1 MKRFFICLGVCIL
14 LVACGGVPLRSLP
27 KLMQLSQQ
35 LLEANPAEFRV
46 ALQVD
51 ARLVP
56 AAGAVPL
63 LIVKVEPRTAGDFDV
78 IDKKLPLQLSVAS
91 VSTLGLEAPPR
102 GRRWLIYS
110 MPPQTQV
117 ELQRVQETV
126 RQARAV
132 NQATGKAKGG
142 GSLSLGL
149 EQDSLA
155 SSDPALADT
164 PWSTWIQTRQSDG
177 FFEAW
182 TGTLAQLRKV
192 AAEKRADKPQ

>member
-1 MKRFFICLGVCIL
+1 MKRFVLYAGFCIL
-14 LVACGGVPLRSLP
+14 MAACGGVPLRSLP

-56 AAGAVPL
+56 PAGAVPL
-63 LIVKVEPRTAGDFDV
+63 LMVKVEPRTAGDFDV

-91 VSTLGLEAPPR
+91 VSTLGLDAPPR
-102 GRRWLIYS
+102 GRRWLIFS
-110 MPPQTQV
+110 MPPQTQL
-117 ELQRVQETV
+117 ELQRVQETIK
-126 RQARAV
+126 QARAAS
-132 NQATGKAKGG
+132 QATGKAKWG
-142 GSLSLGL
+142 GSLSVGL

-182 TGTLAQLRKV
+182 TGTLAQLRKIS
-192 AAEKRADKPQ
+192 AEKKAEQR

>member
-1 MKRFFICLGVCIL
+1 MKRLFACLGLCIL
-14 LVACGGVPLRSLP
+14 IAACGGVPLRSLP
-27 KLMQLSQQ
+27 RLMQLSQQ

-56 AAGAVPL
+56 PAGAVPL
-63 LIVKVEPRTAGDFDV
+63 LIIKVEPRTAGEFEV

-91 VSTLGLEAPPR
+91 ISTLGLEAPPR

-110 MPPQTQV
+110 MPPQTQS
-117 ELQRVQETV
+117 ELQRVQEFIK
-126 RQARAV
+126 QARAKS
-132 NQATGKAKGG
+132 QATSKDKGG
-142 GSLSLGL
+142 GNLSVGL

-155 SSDPALADT
+155 TRDPALADT
-164 PWSTWIQTRQSDG
+164 RWDTWLQTRQSDG

-182 TGTLAQLRKV
+182 SGTLAQLRKI
-192 AAEKRADKPQ
+192 AAEKR